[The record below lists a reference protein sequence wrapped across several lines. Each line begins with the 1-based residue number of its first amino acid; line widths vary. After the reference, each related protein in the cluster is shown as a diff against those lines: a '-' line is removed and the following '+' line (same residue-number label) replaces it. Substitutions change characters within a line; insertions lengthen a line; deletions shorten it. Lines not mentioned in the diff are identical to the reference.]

1 MPLPMNNSK
10 YTSEKAIQILVALLK
25 QHGIRKV
32 IACPGGTNMMLNA
45 CLMYD
50 GNFEM
55 YSCDDERSASYMA
68 TGMCAESN
76 EPVVITCTGA
86 TASRNFMPGLTE
98 AFYRKLPILVI
109 TGQQD
114 YRRQGNLHDQIIDRS
129 VLPNDIVKNSVY
141 VQIVRDAKDEANV
154 ALRINQA
161 ISALT
166 LNGGG
171 PSHINLET
179 SYSQL
184 WNASELP
191 SVKVV
196 HRVDVDGEF
205 PKLPSGKI
213 ALFVGSHKAFA
224 ASDIEAI
231 DAFCYNHNA
240 VVFCDHTSNYKGKF
254 RQMNALLNLRHANC
268 MEGIDLLIHFGEI
281 SGDHFA
287 VGDQAKEVW
296 RISND
301 GQLRDRYGKLTYLFN
316 MTEIQ
321 FFNHYKEEN
330 VNLGDSFLKECQA
343 EYQQMY
349 ENLPELP
356 FSNIWCAKQIHSRIP
371 ENSCMHFG
379 ILTSLRS
386 WNFFDVP
393 RSVNTMSNVGGF
405 GTDGMMSSLIG
416 ASLVHPDKLYFGV
429 VGDLAFFYDLN
440 SLGNRHVGKNVR
452 IMLFNNGKGCEFK
465 HHMSPGHIFKDDVD
479 RYISAAGHFGK
490 QSPTLVRDYARN
502 LGFRYLAAGTKEEF
516 MANIDEFLN
525 PEVSQSYIYELFTQ
539 DINENEALK
548 LIRING
554 VKDTLKIA
562 IKEAGLD
569 VCAYQMKDKLK
580 RIIKQ

>member
-1 MPLPMNNSK
+1 MQLPMNNSK

-68 TGMCAESN
+68 TGMSAESD

-129 VLPNDIVKNSVY
+129 VLPNDIAVNSVY
-141 VQIVRDAKDEANV
+141 VPIVRDVQDEANA

-184 WNASELP
+184 WNVSELP
-191 SVKVV
+191 AVKTIR
-196 HRVDVDGEF
+196 RVDADGEF
-205 PKLPSGKI
+205 PLLPKGKI
-213 ALFVGSHKAFA
+213 ALFIGSHKTF
-224 ASDIEAI
+224 SEEDIEAI
-231 DAFCYNHNA
+231 DTFCYNHNA
-240 VVFCDHTSNYKGKF
+240 VAFCDHTSNYKGRF
-254 RQMNALLNLRHANC
+254 RQLSAMLSLRHAKC
-268 MEGIDLLIHFGEI
+268 LDGIDLLIHFGEI

-287 VGDQAKEVW
+287 VGNCAADVW

-301 GQLRDRYGKLTYLFN
+301 GQLRDTYGKLTYLFN
-316 MTEIQ
+316 MKELQ
-321 FFNHYKEEN
+321 FFTHYKDEN
-330 VNLGDSFLKECQA
+330 INPGKSFLKECQE
-343 EYQQMY
+343 EYKYMY
-349 ENLPELP
+349 ENLPDLP
-356 FSNIWCAKQIHSRIP
+356 FSNIWCAKQLHSTIP

-386 WNFFDVP
+386 WNFFEVP

-416 ASLVHPDKLYFGV
+416 ASLVHPNKLYFGV

-440 SLGNRHVGKNVR
+440 SLGNRHIGKNVR

-465 HHMSPGHIFKDDVD
+465 HHMSPGHIFKDDAD
-479 RYISAAGHFGK
+479 LYISAAGHFGN
-490 QSPTLVRDYARN
+490 QSPTLVRNYATS
-502 LGFRYLAAGTKEEF
+502 LGFRYLTASTK
-516 MANIDEFLN
+516 DEFLAN
-525 PEVSQSYIYELFTQ
+525 MDEFLTPELSQSYIYEVFTQ
-539 DINENEALK
+539 DVDENEALK
-548 LIRING
+548 LIRVNG
-554 VKDTLKIA
+554 IKDSIKVAMKESGLDILAYNVKDIMKKV
-562 IKEAGLD
+562 IK
-569 VCAYQMKDKLK
+569 
-580 RIIKQ
+580 

>member
-1 MPLPMNNSK
+1 MNNSK

-25 QHGIRKV
+25 EHSIKKV

-45 CLMYD
+45 CMMYD
-50 GNFEM
+50 GGFEM

-68 TGMCAESN
+68 TGMCEESG

-129 VLPNDIVKNSVY
+129 VHPVDLVKSSVY
-141 VQIVRDAKDEANV
+141 VQIVRDVKDEANA

-184 WNASELP
+184 WNTSELP
-191 SVKVV
+191 SVKVI

-205 PKLPSGKI
+205 PELPKGKI
-213 ALFVGSHKAFA
+213 ALFIGSHKTFT
-224 ASDIEAI
+224 ASDVEVI
-231 DAFCYNHNA
+231 DTFCYNHNA
-240 VVFCDHTSNYKGKF
+240 VVFCDHTSNYKGQF
-254 RQMNALLNLRHANC
+254 RQMNAMLNLRHANC
-268 MEGIDLLIHFGEI
+268 VRGIDLLIHFGEI

-287 VGDQAKEVW
+287 VGDDSKNVW

-301 GQLRDRYGKLTYLFN
+301 GQMRDRYGKLTYLFN
-316 MTEIQ
+316 MTEAQ
-321 FFNHYKEEN
+321 FFNHYKDEN
-330 VNLGDSFLKECQA
+330 VNPGDSFLKECQT

-356 FSNIWCAKQIHSRIP
+356 FSNIWCAKQLHCRIP
-371 ENSCMHFG
+371 ENCCMHFG

-386 WNFFDVP
+386 WNFFEVP
-393 RSVNTMSNVGGF
+393 KSVNTMSNVGGF

-440 SLGNRHVGKNVR
+440 SLGNRHIGKNIR

-465 HHMSPGHIFKDDVD
+465 HNMSPGHIFKDDVD
-479 RYISAAGHFGK
+479 LYISAAGHFGR

-502 LGFRYLAAGTKEEF
+502 LGFKYLTATTKEEF
-516 MANIDEFLN
+516 LANIEEYLN
-525 PEVSQSYIYELFTQ
+525 PEISWPYIFEVFTQ
-539 DINENEALK
+539 DVNECEALK
-548 LIRING
+548 LMKMNG
-554 VKDTLKIA
+554 LKDTIQEKM
-562 IKEAGLD
+562 KDSGLD
-569 VCAYQMKDKLK
+569 VMIYKTLDKISKLFK
-580 RIIKQ
+580 

>member
-1 MPLPMNNSK
+1 MNNSK

-25 QHGIRKV
+25 EHGIKKV

-45 CLMYD
+45 CMMYD
-50 GNFEM
+50 GGFEM

-68 TGMCAESN
+68 TGMCEESG

-129 VLPNDIVKNSVY
+129 VLPNDIVKSSVY
-141 VQIVRDAKDEANV
+141 IQIVRDAKDEANA

-191 SVKVV
+191 AVKVIR
-196 HRVDVDGEF
+196 RVDVDGVF
-205 PKLPSGKI
+205 PALPKGKI
-213 ALFVGSHKAFA
+213 ALFIGSHKTFA
-224 ASDIEAI
+224 AADIETI

-254 RQMNALLNLRHANC
+254 RQMNAMLSLRHANC
-268 MEGIDLLIHFGEI
+268 MGGIDLLIHFGEI

-287 VGDQAKEVW
+287 VGDNVKNVW
-296 RISND
+296 RISSD
-301 GQLRDRYGKLTYLFN
+301 GQLRDRYGKLTCLFN
-316 MTEIQ
+316 MTEAL
-321 FFNHYKEEN
+321 FFNHYKDEN
-330 VNLGDSFLKECQA
+330 VSPGDSFLKECQA
-343 EYQQMY
+343 EYQLMY

-356 FSNIWCAKQIHSRIP
+356 FSNIWCAKQLHRHIP

-393 RSVNTMSNVGGF
+393 KSVNTMSNVGGF

-440 SLGNRHVGKNVR
+440 SLGNRHIGKNVR

-465 HHMSPGHIFKDDVD
+465 HNMSPGHIFKDDVD
-479 RYISAAGHFGK
+479 MYISAAGHFGK
-490 QSPTLVRDYARN
+490 QSPTLVRNYSQN
-502 LGFRYLAAGTKEEF
+502 LGFKYLTASNKEEF
-516 MANIDEFLN
+516 LANIEEYLN
-525 PEVSQSYIYELFTQ
+525 PGITQSYIFEIFTQ
-539 DINENEALK
+539 DVNECEALK
-548 LIRING
+548 IMKING
-554 VKDTLKIA
+554 FKDNFQEKM
-562 IKEAGLD
+562 KDAGLD
-569 VCAYQMKDKLK
+569 VLVYKVKDKFSGLLK
-580 RIIKQ
+580 

>member
-1 MPLPMNNSK
+1 
-10 YTSEKAIQILVALLK
+10 
-25 QHGIRKV
+25 
-32 IACPGGTNMMLNA
+32 MMLNA

-50 GNFEM
+50 GSFEM

-68 TGMCAESN
+68 TGMCAESG

-98 AFYRKLPILVI
+98 AFYRKLPILVV

-129 VLPNDIVKNSVY
+129 VQPNDIVKNSVY
-141 VQIVRDAKDEANV
+141 VQIVRDAKDEANA

-184 WNASELP
+184 WNVSELP
-191 SVKVV
+191 SVKVI
-196 HRVDVDGEF
+196 HRIDVDGEF
-205 PKLPSGKI
+205 PELPKGKI
-213 ALFVGSHKAFA
+213 ALFIGSHKKFTP
-224 ASDIEAI
+224 SDLEAI

-254 RQMNALLNLRHANC
+254 RQLNAMLSLRHANC
-268 MEGIDLLIHFGEI
+268 MSGIDLLIHFGEI

-287 VGDQAKEVW
+287 VGDDVKNVW

-301 GQLRDRYGKLTYLFN
+301 GLLRDRYGKLTYLFN
-316 MTEIQ
+316 MTEAQ
-321 FFNHYKEEN
+321 FFNHYKDEN
-330 VNLGDSFLKECQA
+330 INPGESFLKNCQE
-343 EYQQMY
+343 EYKQMY
-349 ENLPELP
+349 ENLPEFP
-356 FSNIWCAKQIHSRIP
+356 FSNIWCAKQLHGRIP
-371 ENSCMHFG
+371 ENCCMHFG

-393 RSVNTMSNVGGF
+393 KSVNTMSNVGGF

-429 VGDLAFFYDLN
+429 VGDLSFFYDLN
-440 SLGNRHVGKNVR
+440 SLGNRHIGKNIR

-465 HHMSPGHIFKDDVD
+465 HNMSPGHIFKDDVD
-479 RYISAAGHFGK
+479 FFISAAGHFGN
-490 QSPTLVRDYARN
+490 QSPTLVRDYATN
-502 LGFRYLAAGTKEEF
+502 LGFKYLTASAKEDF
-516 MANIDEFLN
+516 LANLDEYLN
-525 PEVSQSYIYELFTQ
+525 PEISQSYIFEVFTR
-539 DINENEALK
+539 DVDESEALK
-548 LIRING
+548 LMKVNG
-554 VKDTLKIA
+554 LKDSIQ
-562 IKEAGLD
+562 ES
-569 VCAYQMKDKLK
+569 MKDKGLDLFVYK
-580 RIIKQ
+580 AKDKLSGLFK

>member
-1 MPLPMNNSK
+1 MNSK

-25 QHGIRKV
+25 EHGIKKV

-45 CLMYD
+45 CLMYE
-50 GNFEM
+50 GSFEM

-68 TGMCAESN
+68 TGMCAESG

-98 AFYRKLPILVI
+98 AFYRKLPILVV

-129 VLPNDIVKNSVY
+129 VQPNDIVKNSVY
-141 VQIVRDAKDEANV
+141 VQIVRDAKDEANA

-184 WNASELP
+184 WNVSELP
-191 SVKVV
+191 SVKVI
-196 HRVDVDGEF
+196 HRIDVDGEF
-205 PKLPSGKI
+205 PELPKGKI
-213 ALFVGSHKAFA
+213 ALFIGSHKKFTP
-224 ASDIEAI
+224 SDLEAI

-254 RQMNALLNLRHANC
+254 RQLNAMLSLRHANC
-268 MEGIDLLIHFGEI
+268 MSGIDLLIHFGEI

-287 VGDQAKEVW
+287 VGDDVKNVW

-301 GQLRDRYGKLTYLFN
+301 GLLRDRYGKLTYLFN
-316 MTEIQ
+316 MTEAQ
-321 FFNHYKEEN
+321 FFNHYKDEN
-330 VNLGDSFLKECQA
+330 INPGESFLKNCQE
-343 EYQQMY
+343 EYKQMY
-349 ENLPELP
+349 ENLPEFP
-356 FSNIWCAKQIHSRIP
+356 FSNIWCAKQLHGRIP
-371 ENSCMHFG
+371 ENCCMHFG

-393 RSVNTMSNVGGF
+393 KSVNTMSNVGGF

-429 VGDLAFFYDLN
+429 VGDLSFFYDLN
-440 SLGNRHVGKNVR
+440 SLGNRHIGKNIR

-465 HHMSPGHIFKDDVD
+465 HNMSPGHIFKDDVD
-479 RYISAAGHFGK
+479 FFISAAGHFGN
-490 QSPTLVRDYARN
+490 QSPTLVRDYATN
-502 LGFRYLAAGTKEEF
+502 LGFKYLTASAKEDF
-516 MANIDEFLN
+516 LANLDEYLN
-525 PEVSQSYIYELFTQ
+525 PEISQSYIFEVFTR
-539 DINENEALK
+539 DVDESEALK
-548 LIRING
+548 LMKVNG
-554 VKDTLKIA
+554 LKDSIQ
-562 IKEAGLD
+562 ES
-569 VCAYQMKDKLK
+569 MKDKGLDLFVYK
-580 RIIKQ
+580 AKDKLSGLFK

>member
-1 MPLPMNNSK
+1 MNSK
-10 YTSEKAIQILVALLK
+10 YTSEKSIQILVALLK
-25 QHGIRKV
+25 QHGIKKV

-45 CLMYD
+45 CMMYD
-50 GNFEM
+50 GSFEM

-68 TGMCAESN
+68 TGMSAESG

-129 VLPNDIVKNSVY
+129 VQPNDLVKSSVY
-141 VQIVRDAKDEANV
+141 IQIVRDARDEANA

-184 WNASELP
+184 WNTSELP
-191 SVKVV
+191 SVKVI

-205 PKLPSGKI
+205 PDLPKGKI
-213 ALFVGSHKAFA
+213 ALFIGSHRAFT
-224 ASDIEAI
+224 ASEIEAI

-240 VVFCDHTSNYKGKF
+240 VVFCDHTSNYKGQY
-254 RQMNALLNLRHANC
+254 RQMNAMLSLRHANC
-268 MEGIDLLIHFGEI
+268 MNDIDLLIHLGEI

-287 VGDQAKEVW
+287 VGDNAKNVW

-301 GQLRDRYGKLTYLFN
+301 GQMRDRYGRLTYLFN
-316 MTEIQ
+316 MTESQ
-321 FFNHYKEEN
+321 FFNHYKDEYLN
-330 VNLGDSFLKECQA
+330 PGDSFLRECQA
-343 EYQQMY
+343 EYQQMF
-349 ENLPELP
+349 ESLPELP
-356 FSNIWCAKQIHSRIP
+356 FSNIWCAKQLHSRIP

-393 RSVNTMSNVGGF
+393 KSVNTMSNVGGF

-440 SLGNRHVGKNVR
+440 SLGNRHIGKNIR

-465 HHMSPGHIFKDDVD
+465 HNMSPGHIFKDDVD
-479 RYISAAGHFGK
+479 FYISAAGHFGN
-490 QSPTLVRDYARN
+490 QSKTLIRDYATN
-502 LGFRYLAAGTKEEF
+502 LGFKYLTASTKEEF
-516 MANIDEFLN
+516 EANIEEYLN
-525 PEVSQSYIYELFTQ
+525 PEITQSYIFEIFTQ
-539 DINENEALK
+539 DLDESDALRLMCRTGLKDDLKVALK
-548 LIRING
+548 DKVLNTLGEGVTNKIRQI
-554 VKDTLKIA
+554 LS
-562 IKEAGLD
+562 
-569 VCAYQMKDKLK
+569 
-580 RIIKQ
+580 